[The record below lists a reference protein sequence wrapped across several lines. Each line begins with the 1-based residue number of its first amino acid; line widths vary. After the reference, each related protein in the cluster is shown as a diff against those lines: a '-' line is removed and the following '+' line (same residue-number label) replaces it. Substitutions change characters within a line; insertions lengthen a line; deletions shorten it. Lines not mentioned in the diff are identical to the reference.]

1 MAPSGHRSWASFG
14 AMCLVASLSIAASPA
29 KPRVTG
35 LFSNMHWVEEAG
47 DVYGY
52 EVLIVS
58 TGDAYFATFQEAQGR
73 PDRPVVVS
81 VCVSGTSIE
90 FEIPDSDGP
99 RKFRGTVSAKALVG
113 GFQGSAEKLV
123 LQRGKSYWQ

>member
-1 MAPSGHRSWASFG
+1 MVLGSIVLAAT
-14 AMCLVASLSIAASPA
+14 VSLSASP
-29 KPRVTG
+29 KIRVTG

-58 TGDAYFATFQEAQGR
+58 TGEAYFATFQEAQGH

-81 VCVSGTSIE
+81 VRVSGAEIE
-90 FEIPDSDGP
+90 FEVPDSGGG
-99 RKFRGTVSAKALVG
+99 RKFQGIVSSQVLIG
-113 GFQGSAEKLV
+113 RFQGSSERLV
-123 LQRGKSYWQ
+123 LRRGKSYWQ